1 MESNQRY
8 KLRVRKMTRVDHDWV
23 LPRVTQFYTTGA
35 VEHPVD
41 TAVLER
47 SFSAAVSEN
56 PRLAGYIL
64 CAGEQPVGYAYLT
77 FLYSTEAGE
86 CVMIEELYLDTEQRG
101 RGYGTQFFSW
111 LRQAYP
117 TADRF
122 RLEVTQSN
130 PAAQLYRRVGFG
142 TLEYNQMILEPER
155 R

>member
-1 MESNQRY
+1 MKNEQDALTIRE
-8 KLRVRKMTRVDHDWV
+8 MTAEDHDWV

-47 SFSAAVSEN
+47 TFSAAVSDN
-56 PRLAGYIL
+56 PHLAGYIL
-64 CAGEQPVGYAYLT
+64 CAEEAPVGYSYLT

-86 CVMIEELYLDTEQRG
+86 CVMIEELYLDAEQRG
-101 RGYGTQFFSW
+101 KGYGTQFFSW

-122 RLEVTQSN
+122 RLEVTESN
-130 PAAQLYRRVGFG
+130 PAAKLYRRVGFAP
-142 TLEYNQMILEPER
+142 LEYNQMILEPER

>member
-1 MESNQRY
+1 MENEQDTLTIRE
-8 KLRVRKMTRVDHDWV
+8 MTAGDHDWV

-47 SFSAAVSEN
+47 TFSAAVSDN

-64 CAGEQPVGYAYLT
+64 CAGETLVGYSYLT

-86 CVMIEELYLDTEQRG
+86 CVMIEELYLDAEQRG
-101 RGYGTQFFSW
+101 KGYGTQFFSW
-111 LRQAYP
+111 LRKAYP

-122 RLEVTQSN
+122 RLEVTESN
-130 PAAQLYRRVGFG
+130 SAAKLYRRVGFEL
-142 TLEYNQMILEPER
+142 LEYNQMILEPER

>member
-1 MESNQRY
+1 MENEQDTLTIRE
-8 KLRVRKMTRVDHDWV
+8 MTAGDHDWV

-47 SFSAAVSEN
+47 TFSAAVSDN

-64 CAGEQPVGYAYLT
+64 CAGETPVGYSYLT

-86 CVMIEELYLDTEQRG
+86 CVMIEELYLDAEQRG
-101 RGYGTQFFSW
+101 KGYGTQFFSW
-111 LRQAYP
+111 LRKAYP

-122 RLEVTQSN
+122 RLEVTESN
-130 PAAQLYRRVGFG
+130 PAAQLYRRVGFVP
-142 TLEYNQMILEPER
+142 LEYNQMILEPER